1 LGRLPTV
8 ILFWDGHPF
17 WDAYP
22 ISTIS
27 GRSTFLGRARSF
39 RVICLPFWDGRSL
52 SFLGIGLFY
61 IIDKTSHR
69 VTRVQKQKSK
79 QPRHVPISGDFWQ
92 GSRTLPH
99 SQNFAKSD
107 PERQISRRFPHFPDF
122 FFLAGVPR
130 EKKCAERALNFSK
143 RVLILNILL
152 VHQAVHQLKLLFL

>member
-1 LGRLPTV
+1 MLTDIYP
-8 ILFWDGHPF
+8 FWDAHPF
-17 WDAYP
+17 WD
-22 ISTIS
+22 
-27 GRSTFLGRARSF
+27 
-39 RVICLPFWDGRSL
+39 
-52 SFLGIGLFY
+52 GIGLFY

-130 EKKCAERALNFSK
+130 EKKCAERALNFTK
-143 RVLILNILL
+143 KVWILNILL
-152 VHQAVHQLKLLFL
+152 VHQAVHQQTQAPLPLMTSHSLRSVRPG